1 MPEITIAKQISEN
14 LYNFLIKNNIDKV
27 LESKIKELNDMQ
39 KVDIAAEY
47 EKEEVSDDS
56 GIGYLFFRCLCGQ
69 RENAGLTKHVFC
81 SFTVSL
87 KFYRCHFCGL
97 IPSDGPCL

>member
-1 MPEITIAKQISEN
+1 MYEVISEE
-14 LYNFLIKNNIDKV
+14 LDIK
-27 LESKIKELNDMQ
+27 
-39 KVDIAAEY
+39 AEY

-69 RENAGLTKHVFC
+69 RENAGLAKHVFC